1 MKDQTWLA
9 GTARERIQDLAKAK
23 KVSQV
28 KLAEATGINRSK
40 ISRFIS
46 GASDSLSHEDI
57 IKIAHYFKVSTD
69 FLLGETDVPDRKNYD
84 IEELGLSVKA
94 AKRLYT
100 GIVNPQIVCQLLEHE
115 KCPELMQ
122 KIEMFQE
129 GIEAAGIAAQ
139 NQVYD
144 SLRNSA
150 AEHAKKVPEDKEA
163 AINTAIRLKAMT
175 EPTHALELE
184 GIKQLL
190 FQIITDIR
198 TTGPDRE
205 RSARIATKE
214 VMAEMIETTVKGS
227 EGKDLRQEMPEI
239 IMNKILSD
247 LPEKMNIALMSAPEE
262 LKPEAERVMLRIRED
277 IRDYLTLIKK
287 AQQETPNDK

>member
-69 FLLGETDVPDRKNYD
+69 FLLGETDAPDRKNYD

-129 GIEAAGIAAQ
+129 GIEAAGIAAKLAGEME
-139 NQVYD
+139 QVNIHRVD
-144 SLRNSA
+144 TQILRR
-150 AEHAKKVPEDKEA
+150 
-163 AINTAIRLKAMT
+163 RLMEEGAFLPKL
-175 EPTHALELE
+175 PTDT
-184 GIKQLL
+184 
-190 FQIITDIR
+190 F
-198 TTGPDRE
+198 
-205 RSARIATKE
+205 
-214 VMAEMIETTVKGS
+214 
-227 EGKDLRQEMPEI
+227 
-239 IMNKILSD
+239 
-247 LPEKMNIALMSAPEE
+247 
-262 LKPEAERVMLRIRED
+262 
-277 IRDYLTLIKK
+277 
-287 AQQETPNDK
+287 

>member
-9 GTARERIQDLAKAK
+9 GTAKERIQDLAKAK

-69 FLLGETDVPDRKNYD
+69 FLLGETDAPDRKNYD

-247 LPEKMNIALMSAPEE
+247 LPEKNEYCIDECA
-262 LKPEAERVMLRIRED
+262 
-277 IRDYLTLIKK
+277 
-287 AQQETPNDK
+287 

>member
-1 MKDQTWLA
+1 
-9 GTARERIQDLAKAK
+9 
-23 KVSQV
+23 
-28 KLAEATGINRSK
+28 
-40 ISRFIS
+40 
-46 GASDSLSHEDI
+46 
-57 IKIAHYFKVSTD
+57 
-69 FLLGETDVPDRKNYD
+69 
-84 IEELGLSVKA
+84 
-94 AKRLYT
+94 
-100 GIVNPQIVCQLLEHE
+100 
-115 KCPELMQ
+115 
-122 KIEMFQE
+122 
-129 GIEAAGIAAQ
+129 
-139 NQVYD
+139 
-144 SLRNSA
+144 LRNSA

-184 GIKQLL
+184 GIKQLF

-205 RSARIATKE
+205 RSATIATKE